1 MQSTSGDLL
10 TMALVAMFTAALVIT
25 VSHLVSW
32 RRSRIPR
39 LRLLT
44 GTRSQ
49 QAAIVLAVRPVVREL
64 LPGLGRV
71 GAQQLRRD
79 DHDRLDAAVDAAL
92 EPHQE
97 AVPLGERLREPS

>member
-1 MQSTSGDLL
+1 MLSTSGDLL
-10 TMALVAMFTAALVIT
+10 IIVLVAVIT
-25 VSHLVSW
+25 ATTAVAVSHLVNW

-64 LPGLGRV
+64 LPARIG
-71 GAQQLRRD
+71 
-79 DHDRLDAAVDAAL
+79 LDAISWVPVIGKYADAELA
-92 EPHQE
+92 
-97 AVPLGERLREPS
+97 GEDVLKYFMPMA